1 MASAEQPTNATDETQ
16 KTTPED
22 VEKTEH
28 EELQNEESNSNQD
41 TMEIAQE
48 KPSET
53 SHNAPSVK
61 NPDCPWKCHLCEG
74 LAKIKRPNGT
84 LRWLDT
90 AAITLLLMT
99 IAKENK
105 DQKQTFISRE
115 IARFTKSHTS
125 YGIVSFDIKGLS
137 ETAVSQRLVLS
148 MMQTNSS
155 NYFGRTG
162 TDKYEYYLRRP
173 REVAKNLFEFDA
185 SVSEE
190 DIPADRTL
198 PGDNTSLIK
207 SPSSEP
213 KPKKQS
219 TPTNNNNTPKAED
232 FPSDPITSPTTNVRN
247 SVRLHQKRMREVDT
261 SQHNSENAKNPQ
273 WAELQGQLVSF
284 QKTVGTINDTMNTIM
299 SGLYLLSQRNNQLNE
314 ENQQLRAKVQKVQ
327 SHPK

>member
-1 MASAEQPTNATDETQ
+1 MASAEQTTNATDETP
-16 KTTPED
+16 KSNPED
-22 VEKTEH
+22 IEK
-28 EELQNEESNSNQD
+28 LQHDDLQHEESNSNQD

-48 KPSET
+48 KPTAT
-53 SHNAPSVK
+53 SNSHPSVK

-115 IARFTKSHTS
+115 IAKFTKSHTG

-173 REVAKNLFEFDA
+173 REVAKNLFEFDS
-185 SVSEE
+185 SVNEE

-207 SPSSEP
+207 SPTSEP

-219 TPTNNNNTPKAED
+219 TPTNNNNTPKADET
-232 FPSDPITSPTTNVRN
+232 PSDPISPTNGNIRN

-261 SQHNSENAKNPQ
+261 SQQNENSKNPQ

-284 QKTVGTINDTMNTIM
+284 QKTVATINDTMNTIM
-299 SGLYLLSQRNNQLNE
+299 SGLYLLCQRNSQLNE